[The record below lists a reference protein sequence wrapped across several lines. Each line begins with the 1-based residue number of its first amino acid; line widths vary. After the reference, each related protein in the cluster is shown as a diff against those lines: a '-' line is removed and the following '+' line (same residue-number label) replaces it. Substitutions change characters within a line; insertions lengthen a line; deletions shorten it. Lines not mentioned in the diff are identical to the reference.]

1 MYPLDSYMDEVPF
14 LEELPPSDG
23 SALTTALLTASAHND
38 YVSRLGLSNR
48 TRQLTVYT
56 CSYLNDV
63 LSKNDPRSRYSAI
76 FGIFHLAAAAVF
88 CQQHDTAYT
97 HLNGMFEVLR
107 SFDTEHEAQDSDSTH
122 SIASIKFKAE
132 RLAFCLF
139 NITGRKGPFLTE
151 PSIWNP
157 LDNTSSSSR
166 RPLSTSPKLDAIF
179 HDFRNFCRLVQEK
192 AADGLKVNAKYFRRT
207 INSLQT
213 RVMALPQGLGT
224 PFEECLRLC
233 MTAALSTQT
242 QLPMR
247 RLEHDLLNR
256 QLYRYVPLLSCPEDD
271 EEGRDFVFW
280 MVVFAF
286 LIAFD
291 EEGEAWAEELFRR
304 AAGET
309 GTWEGA
315 KVRLGE
321 IIWFP
326 NFMEEQGKRTFMRLR
341 ERWPREEDS
350 GTLRGDSDR

>member
-1 MYPLDSYMDEVPF
+1 MSKFAFIQCGEQGKVIEDDDWLVRAHCMLGKNTKKHDTKRRAKRKDKTLALRASKVSASYSPIATPPQQLSSKIPASVREDLSAYLAGPVDRESWFYLWRFSCFLPDMYPLDSYMDEVPF

-97 HLNGMFEVLR
+97 HLNGMFEVIR
-107 SFDTEHEAQDSDSTH
+107 SFDAEHETPDSESTH

-157 LDNTSSSSR
+157 SYDSFPSARL
-166 RPLSTSPKLDAIF
+166 PLSTSPKLDSIF
-179 HDFRNFCRLVQEK
+179 HDFRDFCRLVREK
-192 AADGLKVNAKYFRRT
+192 AADGLKVDAKYFRGT

-213 RVMALPQGLGT
+213 RVMDLPQGSDAVTDAKAGT
-224 PFEECLRLC
+224 R
-233 MTAALSTQT
+233 
-242 QLPMR
+242 
-247 RLEHDLLNR
+247 
-256 QLYRYVPLLSCPEDD
+256 
-271 EEGRDFVFW
+271 FV
-280 MVVFAF
+280 
-286 LIAFD
+286 
-291 EEGEAWAEELFRR
+291 E
-304 AAGET
+304 
-309 GTWEGA
+309 
-315 KVRLGE
+315 
-321 IIWFP
+321 
-326 NFMEEQGKRTFMRLR
+326 
-341 ERWPREEDS
+341 
-350 GTLRGDSDR
+350 